1 MTSPAASGRNTDDDL
16 LVLLI
21 LGALGLG
28 SVGTLAIT
36 GWAKT
41 VSWLLA
47 HQVLVAAG
55 THPLLAAPHAGGAG
69 LDLPRLALA
78 TAVVLLLIVTAVGA
92 VRRTLQGRALQ

>member
-1 MTSPAASGRNTDDDL
+1 MTSPAASGRNNDDDL
-16 LVLLI
+16 LTLLI
-21 LGALGLG
+21 LGTLVLG
-28 SVGTLAIT
+28 SAGTLAIT
-36 GWAKT
+36 GWVKT

-55 THPLLAAPHAGGAG
+55 AHPLLAVPHAGGAG

-92 VRRTLQGRALQ
+92 VRRTLRGRALQ